1 MQIVITLDVTSYR
14 QCEGC
19 NAARATRGHASQSRD
34 HVTGVVEP
42 KIVKR
47 QARPLLVAVGSDTT
61 ALKGEADEA
70 EAGTEVTR

>member
-34 HVTGVVEP
+34 HVTGVEA

-70 EAGTEVTR
+70 EAGAEVTR